1 MEVIITKLFSA
12 QLDKCPIEFLTEF
25 RKIYQQLK
33 IVDSPTEIKGIV
45 TVKGKDNFFKLTID
59 KSRIGLEV
67 ENDKLYISCFFYN
80 QYFNL
85 GR

>member
-1 MEVIITKLFSA
+1 MEVIITKLFSS
-12 QLDKCPIEFLTEF
+12 QLDKCPIEFLSEF
-25 RKIYQQLK
+25 RKIYQQFL
-33 IVDSPTEIKGIV
+33 IVDSPIEIKGI
-45 TVKGKDNFFKLTID
+45 TIIKGKNNFFKLRID

-85 GR
+85 L